1 MTKRDLV
8 KWLENKKSCAVS
20 ESNGA
25 RSKAIDDAQEVEY
38 KSLGLDDFLDDI
50 CPLFDAILD
59 KYKSYLEKVN
69 GVEGVSMSRYHWQYG
84 YNDWYVKFGDRKK
97 LRRELIGIIHLDT
110 ERYKEV
116 CTTMRDSCRNVETT
130 YDTVIE
136 TVKNLPTYKD
146 GLEYL
151 KKLGFDVSEIQP
163 AEVKKQLP
171 ATISVNVDVKYLLLK
186 KKEEN
191 KDEIVGSNL
200 SS

>member
-8 KWLENKKSCAVS
+8 KWLEGKKSYAVS
-20 ESNGA
+20 EANST
-25 RSKAIDDAQEVEY
+25 RSKAIDAAQEVEY
-38 KSLGLDDFLDDI
+38 KDLGLDDFLDDI

-59 KYKSYLEKVN
+59 KYRSYLDKVN
-69 GVEGVSMSRYHWQYG
+69 GIEGVSMSRCHWKYG
-84 YNDWYVKFGDRKK
+84 YNNLFVKFGDRKR
-97 LRRELIGIIHLDT
+97 LRRELIEIIHLDT

-116 CTTMRDSCRNVETT
+116 CHTMRDSCRKVETT